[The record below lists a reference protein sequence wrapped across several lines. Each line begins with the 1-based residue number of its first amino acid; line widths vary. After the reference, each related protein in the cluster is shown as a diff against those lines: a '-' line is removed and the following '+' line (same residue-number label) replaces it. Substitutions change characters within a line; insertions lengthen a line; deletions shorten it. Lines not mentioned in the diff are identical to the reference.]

1 MSVRPLVFAAALLGL
16 ASPLA
21 AKTLAYEDNK
31 LNFKSCSGT
40 NVSARWVGGDI
51 ALSEPGKSPTD
62 PAPSA
67 EFMTWDGAC
76 ATFAWGSDIGA
87 LVIKQGDKP
96 QPSQIVRFVSWDGSK
111 WAAARTGAG
120 FFLARVA
127 DKDAADPAASMKAAG
142 EWLSK
147 NNKLGVPA
155 ADILAEALQAGDKT
169 TN

>member
-1 MSVRPLVFAAALLGL
+1 MSFRALVVTTALIGL

-31 LNFKSCSGT
+31 LNFKSCSGA

-51 ALSEPGKSPTD
+51 ALSEPGKSPGD

-87 LVIKQGDKP
+87 LVIKQGETSDP
-96 QPSQIVRFVSWDGSK
+96 GQIVRFVSWDGSK

-120 FFLARVA
+120 FFLARIA
-127 DKDAADPAASMKAAG
+127 DKETADPAAHMKSAG

-155 ADILAEALQAGDKT
+155 ADILAEALQTGGNTA
-169 TN
+169 N